1 MISLKN
7 LLGSEGNILSD
18 RSLQLLLL
26 ANMVYPMGTTMI
38 SPVLESLIIPLSTTP
53 AAVGLL
59 VTAFFAPL
67 MILSPIAG
75 GLTDV
80 YGRKP
85 ILVFGLL
92 IFGISGLLMTLSTSF
107 LLTLSLRFLQ
117 GIGGACVLPVIVA
130 SLGDLY
136 TGSASATAQGLRSTS
151 HGFSGALFPIF
162 SGFLV
167 LIAWNYPFLL
177 YAVPLPIAL
186 IIYLF
191 LEEPSASVSQGQS
204 KNRISF
210 RIIMQKAPALLLY
223 PKLSAAVLGMCITS
237 FVFTAY
243 VTYSSLIIILGIG
256 GSAGQAGIL
265 VSLFSG
271 ASAIAA
277 SQSGRVYSYFSNL
290 IYPFSILSVV
300 IGGGLILVAL
310 SQSLLHMAVGAFSI
324 GLGFGLLFSLWR
336 VLIIEFTPESF
347 RGVLISF
354 GETAKGAGATLAPVI
369 MGLVFIILQSYYD
382 LIFALRLTNVLFGF
396 LAIIVSI
403 YLSFIAVS
411 TTPERITMTEF

>member
-7 LLGSEGNILSD
+7 LLGSEGDILSD

-38 SPVLESLIIPLSTTP
+38 SPILESLLLPLSTTP
-53 AAVGLL
+53 AAIGLL
-59 VTAFFAPL
+59 MTAFFAPL
-67 MILSPIAG
+67 MLLSPIAG

-85 ILVFGLL
+85 LLIAGLL
-92 IFGISGLLMTLSTSF
+92 IFGISGLFMTFSTSF

-117 GIGGACVLPVIVA
+117 GIGGACILPVVVT

-136 TGSASATAQGLRSTS
+136 TGTASATAQGLRSTS
-151 HGFSGALFPIF
+151 HGLSGALFPVF

-191 LEEPSASVSQGQS
+191 LEEPSTSRSQGQS
-204 KNRISF
+204 QDRISL
-210 RIIMQKAPALLLY
+210 RTIVQKIPELLLY
-223 PKLSAAVLGMCITS
+223 PRLFAAVLGMFVTS

-243 VTYSSLIIILGIG
+243 VTYSSLIIVLGIS

-265 VSLFSG
+265 VSLF
-271 ASAIAA
+271 AFTSAVAA
-277 SQSGRVYSYFSNL
+277 SQSGRVYSYFTKL
-290 IYPFSILSVV
+290 IYPFSILSAI
-300 IGGGLILVAL
+300 IGGGLIVVAL
-310 SQSLLHMAVGAFSI
+310 SQSIFHMAIGAFCI

-336 VLIIEFTPESF
+336 VLIIEFAPESF
-347 RGVLISF
+347 RGILISF

-369 MGLVFIILQSYYD
+369 MGIVFIILQSYYE
-382 LIFALRLTNVLFGF
+382 LIFALRLTNALFG
-396 LAIIVSI
+396 LIAIIVGI

-411 TTPERITMTEF
+411 QTPSRIPMTNF

>member
-1 MISLKN
+1 
-7 LLGSEGNILSD
+7 
-18 RSLQLLLL
+18 
-26 ANMVYPMGTTMI
+26 MVYPMGTTMI
-38 SPVLESLIIPLSTTP
+38 SPILESLLLPLSTTP
-53 AAVGLL
+53 AAIGLL
-59 VTAFFAPL
+59 MTAFFAPL
-67 MILSPIAG
+67 MLLSPIAG

-85 ILVFGLL
+85 LLIAGLL
-92 IFGISGLLMTLSTSF
+92 IFGISGLLMTFSTSF

-117 GIGGACVLPVIVA
+117 GIGGACILPVVVT

-151 HGFSGALFPIF
+151 HGLSGALFPVF

-191 LEEPSASVSQGQS
+191 LEEPSTSRSKSQSQD
-204 KNRISF
+204 RISL
-210 RIIMQKAPALLLY
+210 RTIVQKIPELLLY
-223 PKLSAAVLGMCITS
+223 PRLSAAVLGMFVTS

-243 VTYSSLIIILGIG
+243 VTYSSLIIVLGIS

-265 VSLFSG
+265 VSLF
-271 ASAIAA
+271 AFTSAVAA
-277 SQSGRVYSYFSNL
+277 SQSGRVYSYFTKL
-290 IYPFSILSVV
+290 IYPFSILSAI
-300 IGGGLILVAL
+300 IGGGLIVVAL
-310 SQSLLHMAVGAFSI
+310 SQSIFHMAIGAFCI

-336 VLIIEFTPESF
+336 VLIIEFAPESF
-347 RGVLISF
+347 RGILISF

-369 MGLVFIILQSYYD
+369 MGIVFIILQSYYE
-382 LIFALRLTNVLFGF
+382 LIFALRLTNALFG
-396 LAIIVSI
+396 LIAIIVGI

-411 TTPERITMTEF
+411 QTPSRIPMTNF

>member
-1 MISLKN
+1 
-7 LLGSEGNILSD
+7 
-18 RSLQLLLL
+18 
-26 ANMVYPMGTTMI
+26 
-38 SPVLESLIIPLSTTP
+38 
-53 AAVGLL
+53 
-59 VTAFFAPL
+59 
-67 MILSPIAG
+67 
-75 GLTDV
+75 
-80 YGRKP
+80 
-85 ILVFGLL
+85 
-92 IFGISGLLMTLSTSF
+92 
-107 LLTLSLRFLQ
+107 
-117 GIGGACVLPVIVA
+117 
-130 SLGDLY
+130 
-136 TGSASATAQGLRSTS
+136 
-151 HGFSGALFPIF
+151 
-162 SGFLV
+162 
-167 LIAWNYPFLL
+167 
-177 YAVPLPIAL
+177 
-186 IIYLF
+186 
-191 LEEPSASVSQGQS
+191 
-204 KNRISF
+204 
-210 RIIMQKAPALLLY
+210 MQKAPALLLY
-223 PKLSAAVLGMCITS
+223 PKLSAAVLGMFITS

>member
-7 LLGSEGNILSD
+7 LLGSEGDILSD

-38 SPVLESLIIPLSTTP
+38 SPILESLLLPLSTTP
-53 AAVGLL
+53 AAIGLL
-59 VTAFFAPL
+59 MTAFFAPL
-67 MILSPIAG
+67 MLLSPIAG

-85 ILVFGLL
+85 LLIAGLL
-92 IFGISGLLMTLSTSF
+92 IFGISGLFMTFSTSF

-117 GIGGACVLPVIVA
+117 GIGGACILPVVVT

-151 HGFSGALFPIF
+151 HGLSGALFPVF

-177 YAVPLPIAL
+177 YAVPIPIAL

-191 LEEPSASVSQGQS
+191 LEEPSTSRSQGQS
-204 KNRISF
+204 QDRISL
-210 RIIMQKAPALLLY
+210 RTIVQKIPELLLY
-223 PKLSAAVLGMCITS
+223 PRLFAAVLGMFVTS

-243 VTYSSLIIILGIG
+243 VTYSSLIIVLGIS

-265 VSLFSG
+265 VSLF
-271 ASAIAA
+271 AFTSAVAA
-277 SQSGRVYSYFSNL
+277 SQSGRVYSYFTKL
-290 IYPFSILSVV
+290 IYPFSILSAI
-300 IGGGLILVAL
+300 IGGGLIVVAL
-310 SQSLLHMAVGAFSI
+310 SQSIFHMAIGAFCI

-336 VLIIEFTPESF
+336 VLIIEFAPESF
-347 RGVLISF
+347 RGILISF

-369 MGLVFIILQSYYD
+369 MGIVFIILQSYYE
-382 LIFALRLTNVLFGF
+382 LIFALRLTNALFGF
-396 LAIIVSI
+396 IAIIVGI

-411 TTPERITMTEF
+411 QTPSRIPMTDF

>member
-1 MISLKN
+1 VISLKN

-26 ANMVYPMGTTMI
+26 ANMVYPMGTTMV
-38 SPVLESLIIPLSTTP
+38 SPILESLLIPLSTTP
-53 AAVGLL
+53 AAIGLL

-67 MILSPIAG
+67 MLLSPVAG
-75 GLTDV
+75 GLTDI

-85 ILVFGLL
+85 LLVAGLL
-92 IFGISGLLMTLSTSF
+92 IFGISGLFMTFSTSF

-117 GIGGACVLPVIVA
+117 GIGGACILPVVVT

-151 HGFSGALFPIF
+151 HGVSGALFPVL

-177 YAVPLPIAL
+177 YVVPLPIAL

-191 LEEPSASVSQGQS
+191 LEEPSTTRSQDQS
-204 KNRISF
+204 KNRISL
-210 RIIMQKAPALLLY
+210 RTIIQKTPELLLY
-223 PKLSAAVLGMCITS
+223 PRLSAAVLGMFVTS

-243 VTYSSLIIILGIG
+243 VTYSSLIIVLGLS

-271 ASAIAA
+271 TSAVAA
-277 SQSGRVYSYFSNL
+277 SQSGRVYSYFTKL
-290 IYPFSILSVV
+290 IYPFSVLSAI
-300 IGGGLILVAL
+300 IGGGLIVVAF
-310 SQSLLHMAVGAFSI
+310 SQSIFHMAIGAFCI

-336 VLIIEFTPESF
+336 VLIIEFSPESF
-347 RGVLISF
+347 RGILISF
-354 GETAKGAGATLAPVI
+354 GETAKGAGATLAPVL
-369 MGLVFIILQSYYD
+369 MGIVFIILQSYYE
-382 LIFALRLTNVLFGF
+382 LVFALRLTNALFGF
-396 LAIIVSI
+396 IAIIVGI

-411 TTPERITMTEF
+411 QTPSRIQMTDF